1 MRWTL
6 GLLLFAAAGCGYRQ
20 TKMVAC
26 PETGCAPDYASSSP
40 QGLPAPRVVR
50 PTAGEEMMPPVSPQA
65 PLPDTTPP
73 PPPLP
78 EPAPTP

>member
-6 GLLLFAAAGCGYRQ
+6 GLLLLGAVGCGYHQ

-26 PETGCAPDYASSSP
+26 PENGCPQSYASASPEGLPKSSP
-40 QGLPAPRVVR
+40 PPAVKPMAPILPPAAPI
-50 PTAGEEMMPPVSPQA
+50 E

-73 PPPLP
+73 EPLP
-78 EPAPTP
+78 PTP